1 MMIDIDEKEELEELE
16 DSGPIVPK
24 LKTTDIAL
32 RDTSILFWEATH
44 KCTEDC
50 PIRGDCPYVNNSLKC
65 DLCYRF
71 LSHIKDATIQAL
83 GEQDVNEFQKH
94 MLGTGVFSLW
104 NQFLQFEII
113 RISLGMNIVMSTKSG
128 EKIHPVFAEQ
138 RKTLESIKKIYEGVF
153 GKKEAVRFLD
163 TELEDDY
170 FGKALRGEQD

>member
-1 MMIDIDEKEELEELE
+1 
-16 DSGPIVPK
+16 
-24 LKTTDIAL
+24 
-32 RDTSILFWEATH
+32 
-44 KCTEDC
+44 
-50 PIRGDCPYVNNSLKC
+50 
-65 DLCYRF
+65 